1 MMAVKESVGRLE
13 SGERLRDD
21 LGVKESVQS
30 DNVLRFDGERLY
42 VEQDIFHN
50 GQIVH
55 RKYRRTVTDQVV
67 QLLSG
72 LDRS

>member
-1 MMAVKESVGRLE
+1 MMAVKESGGRLE
-13 SGERLRDD
+13 AGERLRDD

-50 GQIVH
+50 GQLVH

-72 LDRS
+72 LAGS